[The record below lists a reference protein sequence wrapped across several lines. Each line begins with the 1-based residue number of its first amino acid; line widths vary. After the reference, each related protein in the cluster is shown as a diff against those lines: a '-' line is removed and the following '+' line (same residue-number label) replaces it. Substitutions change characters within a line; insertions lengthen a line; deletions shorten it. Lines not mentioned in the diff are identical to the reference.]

1 MKHKSPALK
10 FWVLCSPGK
19 SDPFCVLELGND
31 RLQTHT
37 VYKSLNPEWNTV
49 FTLSVWVSVSTPF
62 LLLKLKRIIEHYFS
76 YITETSYCFTNNW
89 NILTCSYA
97 VCSFVS
103 IWPRSMSL
111 QPCQRHSW
119 CSGGDYLWW
128 GWRQGARLPWK
139 SCHSSAFGTYNL
151 TKSLWR
157 RQ

>member
-1 MKHKSPALK
+1 MKHKSPAIK
-10 FWVLCSPGK
+10 FWVLCSAGK

-49 FTLSVWVSVSTPF
+49 FTLSVWVSVCTPF
-62 LLLKLKRIIEHYFS
+62 LLFKLKHIIEHYFS
-76 YITETSYCFTNNW
+76 YITEPFYCFTNW
-89 NILTCSYA
+89 NILTYCYT
-97 VCSFVS
+97 VCWFVG

-111 QPCQRHSW
+111 QTCQRHSW